1 MRQATIIADFKS
13 RVRYGL
19 LEFVGL
25 LGLLGFIE
33 LLEFVGLLE
42 SIELLELRVQIF
54 DKT

>member
-1 MRQATIIADFKS
+1 MTRQATIIADFKNV
-13 RVRYGL
+13 VRYGL

-25 LGLLGFIE
+25 LELLGFIE
-33 LLEFVGLLE
+33 FVGLIE